1 MNPFKQL
8 WQRTQHSLEQRVQ
21 EISHDE
27 TALQQSNVWART
39 VTWTLIATTSF
50 AFAWLALAK
59 TEEIVVAA
67 GKLEPIGA
75 VKDIQM
81 PVGGIAQ
88 QILVKE
94 GEAVKSGQ
102 VLIEL
107 DTESSSQKQ
116 KSVIQSQKL
125 RIKQLQEKAQQ
136 LLLKEAELQRYLQI
150 NRKEEETLVT
160 NLALQEEIL
169 KRYKSLS
176 EQGAAAELQYLD
188 QKNKVE
194 ETKGKLS
201 TTRVDRLRQK
211 AILDQQIQQIN
222 SESNELRSQL
232 SDLTSQLTEANVT
245 LRYQSLRS
253 PVDGLV
259 FDLKPKSRG
268 YAAQGTETVMKI
280 VPYSALEAKVE
291 VPSSKIGFVRKGM
304 PADVSI
310 DSFPST
316 DFGVLE
322 GTVTKISSDAL
333 PPDPQNQK
341 SEYRYPTTIKLSS
354 QKLKLKSGELLP
366 LQVGMSLTSHIK
378 LRKVSYLQLLLSDF
392 KNKTDSLKRL

>member
-1 MNPFKQL
+1 
-8 WQRTQHSLEQRVQ
+8 
-21 EISHDE
+21 
-27 TALQQSNVWART
+27 
-39 VTWTLIATTSF
+39 
-50 AFAWLALAK
+50 
-59 TEEIVVAA
+59 
-67 GKLEPIGA
+67 
-75 VKDIQM
+75 M

-107 DTESSSQKQ
+107 DAEATSQKQ

-125 RIKQLQEKAQQ
+125 RLKQLQEKAQQ
-136 LLLKEAELQRYLQI
+136 MKLKDAELERYLQI
-150 NRKEEETLVT
+150 NKKEEETLAK

-169 KRYKSLS
+169 RRYKTLS
-176 EQGAAAELQYLD
+176 EQGATAELQYLD

-194 ETKGKLS
+194 ETQGKLS
-201 TTRVDRLRQK
+201 TTKVDRLRQK
-211 AILDQQIQQIN
+211 AILDQQIQQLN
-222 SESNELRSQL
+222 SESNELKSQL

-268 YAAQGTETVMKI
+268 YAAQGTETVMKV

-291 VPSSKIGFVRKGM
+291 IPSSKIGFVRRGM

-310 DSFPST
+310 DSFPAT

-341 SEYRYPTTIKLSS
+341 SEYRYPATIKLAS
-354 QKLKLKSGELLP
+354 QKLKLKSGERLP
-366 LQVGMSLTSHIK
+366 LQVGMSLTAHIK